1 MNRPTKDQAAIP
13 GQPRQPA
20 QDDKNLLPQEAE
32 TEEVAGRHKNDGRK
46 NHQGTRTV
54 DRGGRG
60 QGNS

>member
-1 MNRPTKDQAAIP
+1 MNRPTRDQPAIP

-46 NHQGTRTV
+46 RRHSGLRPP
-54 DRGGRG
+54 
-60 QGNS
+60 S